1 VGRRDRA
8 SRRGAGFP
16 ARLPHLDSLEQA
28 FPALLALADS
38 ARTSV
43 GPYGDVYDLRLR
55 LSHDGASARPR
66 RVRVSLAT
74 AATHSGDSDARVALT
89 GTAISSFLPGL
100 MDSTLSEWLNLL
112 VRWVHVFA
120 GILWV
125 GSTYYFTWLDR
136 QLTLAASANERGV
149 WMVHSGGFYLVEK
162 QKSPAIDPAKLHWF
176 RFEALATLVS
186 GLLLLGIVYYGGGM
200 MVDEGGLSNGAAVA
214 LGVAVIAG
222 GWFVYDLF
230 WRSPLGRNF
239 VSGAAV
245 CYVALVALVY
255 GLTRVLSGRAAYI
268 HVGAMM
274 GSIMALNVWV
284 RILPAQRKLVA
295 AVVRG
300 EAPDQALADGA
311 KTRSKHNTF
320 LVIPVVLIMIS
331 NHFPTATYGA
341 DRSWLVLAVLILVG
355 WAAAKILRDR

>member
-1 VGRRDRA
+1 VRVAADWILGRPRTVFVG
-8 SRRGAGFP
+8 
-16 ARLPHLDSLEQA
+16 L
-28 FPALLALADS
+28 
-38 ARTSV
+38 
-43 GPYGDVYDLRLR
+43 YGDVYDLRLR
-55 LSHDGASARPR
+55 LSHDGADARPR

-74 AATHSGDSDARVALT
+74 AATRFGSRAWDGLWLVEGHEVQAQLTGGAGARVALT

-162 QKSPAIDPAKLHWF
+162 QKSPAIDPSKLHWF

-230 WRSPLGRNF
+230 WESPLGRNF
-239 VSGAAV
+239 VSGAAI

-284 RILPAQRKLVA
+284 RILPAQKKLVA